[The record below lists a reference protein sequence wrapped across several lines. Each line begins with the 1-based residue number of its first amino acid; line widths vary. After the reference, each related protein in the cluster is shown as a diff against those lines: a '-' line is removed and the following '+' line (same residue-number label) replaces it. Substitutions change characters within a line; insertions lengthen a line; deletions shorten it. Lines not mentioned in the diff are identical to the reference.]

1 MRKDEAPRPL
11 TATDQVGDY
20 RLKIVAI
27 GAEAM
32 QPDHRGIGIGAGFYF
47 NGFKCHV
54 HSLQGSDGEVACRR
68 AESRLRLEFAASSA
82 FDNSCIFMQHARN
95 FMQKPDSTFTLR
107 SATES
112 LSAPSRRSTLAKII
126 REQVVGRQSELVDI
140 LRKYGHVAT
149 QSSVSRD
156 LRELGVAKQGDR
168 YVLPEAVAPR
178 NDFSTLKQ
186 FVNAQFTAGTN
197 LTVLKT
203 TVGSAQSVAVA
214 IDTARW
220 PEVVGTISGDDTI
233 FIATA
238 GAREQRK
245 LGNRLRAIFGC

>member
-1 MRKDEAPRPL
+1 M
-11 TATDQVGDY
+11 
-20 RLKIVAI
+20 
-27 GAEAM
+27 
-32 QPDHRGIGIGAGFYF
+32 
-47 NGFKCHV
+47 
-54 HSLQGSDGEVACRR
+54 
-68 AESRLRLEFAASSA
+68 
-82 FDNSCIFMQHARN
+82 
-95 FMQKPDSTFTLR
+95 LR
-107 SATES
+107 SATDNS
-112 LSAPSRRSTLAKII
+112 NAPARRTMLAKII
-126 REQVVGRQSELVDI
+126 RERSVGRQAELVAM
-140 LRKYGHVAT
+140 LREYGHVAT

-156 LRELGVAKQGDR
+156 LRELGVAKLGDR
-168 YVLPEAVAPR
+168 YVLPETAVPLN

-186 FVNAQFTAGTN
+186 FVNAQSTAGTN

-245 LGNRLRAIFGC
+245 LGLRLRAIFGR